1 MPVSQTCRPPLVPRP
16 GHHAAFHAVRA
27 VLLRFV
33 HKSVHKPRD
42 PITPGRRHTAMGC
55 DYRYRRA
62 LSATVVHRNP
72 GRTRIPRDTQVDKS
86 RRTTR
91 YRSSAGR
98 PPNQRDDNRFRR
110 KALVEN
116 REPRDGAFNLPDPD
130 DEQAMATALVGGQG
144 AIVTGNLKDFPI
156 GMNSGASSRSTG
168 QEGQFTSSSG
178 TAVRSRNHELG
189 QHFTP
194 R

>member
-1 MPVSQTCRPPLVPRP
+1 MPATADLASAPPRRVPSRP
-16 GHHAAFHAVRA
+16 GSSAAFRSQIRSQAARPV
-27 VLLRFV
+27 
-33 HKSVHKPRD
+33 
-42 PITPGRRHTAMGC
+42 TPAGRHTAMGC

-62 LSATVVHRNP
+62 LSTTVVHRNP
-72 GRTRIPRDTQVDKS
+72 GRTRIPRDTEADKS

-130 DEQAMATALVGGQG
+130 DEQAMATALVGGPGSHRHWQPQG
-144 AIVTGNLKDFPI
+144 LPDRDELWSQLAFDRAGGSVHKFVGH
-156 GMNSGASSRSTG
+156 GG
-168 QEGQFTSSSG
+168 QEEKS
-178 TAVRSRNHELG
+178 
-189 QHFTP
+189 
-194 R
+194 